1 MSSNAKDPGLYD
13 IEVAK
18 RDAEQ
23 ARQRLASTSGAL
35 KARLKPSALAND
47 AWSGVRDKSTELADE
62 AVQAVKDR
70 PLTAS
75 GVVAGLALF
84 LARDSVWSTVRGLF
98 RREDESLVTTNIGKA
113 DDNYDL
119 AAPIVSRSINE
130 GASA

>member
-1 MSSNAKDPGLYD
+1 MSNAKDPGLQD
-13 IEVAK
+13 IEAAK
-18 RDAEQ
+18 REAER

-47 AWSGVRDKSTELADE
+47 AWTGVRDKGTELADD

-84 LARDSVWSTVRGLF
+84 LARDTVWSAVRGLF
-98 RREDESLVTTNIGKA
+98 RREDDSIVTTKIDKH
-113 DDNYDL
+113 DENYDL
-119 AAPIVSRSINE
+119 AAPIVSRSVTE

>member
-1 MSSNAKDPGLYD
+1 MSSGTNPGLHD

-18 RDAEQ
+18 RDAEH
-23 ARQRLASTSGAL
+23 AKRRLASTSGAL
-35 KARLKPSALAND
+35 KARLKPSALANE
-47 AWSGVRDKSTELADE
+47 AWTGVREKGSELADD

-98 RREDESLVTTNIGKA
+98 RREDESLVTTNIGKP

-119 AAPIVSRSINE
+119 AAPTVSRSIHE

>member
-1 MSSNAKDPGLYD
+1 MSNGKDPGLHD
-13 IEVAK
+13 IEAAK
-18 RDAEQ
+18 REAEA
-23 ARQRLASTSGAL
+23 ARRRLSSTSGAL

-47 AWSGVRDKSTELADE
+47 AWTGVREKSTGLADD

-84 LARDSVWSTVRGLF
+84 LARDSVWATVRGLF
-98 RREDESLVTTNIGKA
+98 RREDETLVTTNINKA
-113 DDNYDL
+113 DENYDL

>member
-1 MSSNAKDPGLYD
+1 MSKQDKDPGLYD
-13 IEVAK
+13 IEQAK

-35 KARLKPSALAND
+35 KFRLKPANLAND
-47 AWSGVRDKSTELADE
+47 AWSGVRDKSTELADD

-75 GVVAGLALF
+75 GVVAGIALF

-98 RREDESLVTTNIGKA
+98 RREDDSLVTTTIGKP

-119 AAPIVSRSINE
+119 AAPTVSRSIHE